1 MVQRRLVAMVTADSV
16 LQGDKM
22 HVLVTGGAGFIGSHV
37 VALHLAR
44 GDQVHVVDDL
54 STGVRANLLEHDGN
68 PNFRFDEADILTWNR
83 LDRAVGWADRIYHL
97 AAVVGVYR
105 VLAEPTKV
113 LATNIAGCERLLRA
127 AHDGGWK
134 PQIVIAS
141 SSEVYGHN
149 NEEILREDQDLSVST
164 RAGTRWGYSV
174 SKIADEALG
183 LSYAQR
189 FGIPAV
195 IARFF
200 NTIGP
205 RQVGRYGMVV
215 PRFVAQAVADEPI
228 TVFGGGQQT
237 RSFCDARDT
246 VVALDALASR
256 IGADTQVVNVGND
269 REISILELAELVIAR
284 AGSRSEIKHV
294 ALQEAYGENFED
306 IRRRRPALDKLRA
319 LTGFKHQYTLERTID
334 ELIAIERQ
342 RHPKKERDGYRPLVR
357 PESQCAA

>member
-1 MVQRRLVAMVTADSV
+1 
-16 LQGDKM
+16 M
-22 HVLVTGGAGFIGSHV
+22 HVLITGGAGFIGSHLV
-37 VALHLAR
+37 DLHLGC

-54 STGVRANLLEHDGN
+54 STGVRSNLAAHEDN
-68 PNFRFDEADILTWNR
+68 PEFRFDEADVLTWDR

-105 VLAEPTKV
+105 VIAEPTKV
-113 LATNIAGCERLLRA
+113 LATNIAGTERLLRA
-127 AHDGGWK
+127 AHNGGWQ
-134 PQIVIAS
+134 PQVVIAS

-149 NEEILREDQDLSVST
+149 DEQVLREDQDLVVST

-189 FGIPAV
+189 FGIPTV

-215 PRFVAQAVADEPI
+215 PRFVAQAVRNEPI
-228 TVFGGGQQT
+228 TVFGGGAQT

-246 VVALDALASR
+246 VVALDALATHAQR
-256 IGADTQVVNVGND
+256 DTLVANVGND
-269 REISILELAELVIAR
+269 REISICDLARLVIAR
-284 AGSRSEIKHV
+284 ARSRSAIIDVPLK
-294 ALQEAYGENFED
+294 EAYGEDFED
-306 IRRRRPALDKLRA
+306 IRRRRPDLTRLRR
-319 LTGFKHQYTLERTID
+319 LTGFRHRFTLEQTID
-334 ELIAIERQ
+334 DLIETERH
-342 RHPKKERDGYRPLVR
+342 RMAEEHDGNRTLVR
-357 PESQCAA
+357 PQSERVA